1 MPSALLV
8 KCPKALAALDG
19 GTAAEV
25 GLTMADWAAQY
36 HDCRALHGGLV
47 DALKGQV
54 KPE

>member
-8 KCPKALAALDG
+8 KCPAALPLLDG

-36 HDCRALHGGLV
+36 HDCRILQAGLV
-47 DALKGQV
+47 DALDGQV
-54 KPE
+54 KPR